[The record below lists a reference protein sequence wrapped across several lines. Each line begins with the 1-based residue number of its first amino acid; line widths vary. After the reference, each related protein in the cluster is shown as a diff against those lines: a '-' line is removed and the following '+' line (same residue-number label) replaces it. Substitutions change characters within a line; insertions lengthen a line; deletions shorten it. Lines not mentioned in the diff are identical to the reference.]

1 MPAEVKKEIDILSH
15 FIIDNNPDFRST
27 YEEICELRRLYNEML
42 HSDET
47 NYGKLQLATFMGK
60 INDEIE
66 SSIGN
71 AILKLIMK
79 EQKAGHWNTSA
90 DNSFQAH
97 NDTELPHDEAP
108 PFSMISL
115 IQTRTLIETLRL
127 VPIMTCLTVRHL
139 YHESCISA
147 HLQ

>member
-1 MPAEVKKEIDILSH
+1 MYISCGGINSS
-15 FIIDNNPDFRST
+15 RST

-79 EQKAGHWNTSA
+79 EQKEYR
-90 DNSFQAH
+90 NSGSIEAMKALLVEYEL
-97 NDTELPHDEAP
+97 TELEEYVT
-108 PFSMISL
+108 IVE
-115 IQTRTLIETLRL
+115 QTANKKL
-127 VPIMTCLTVRHL
+127 V
-139 YHESCISA
+139 
-147 HLQ
+147 